1 MKKRIIHRR
10 TMKKINITLCV
21 VLALAVVSTMFLLMK
36 RKEAIAQSDNA
47 KLTYEDAEEQYS
59 YDGLM
64 KQDQEL
70 QEEIDALN
78 SDISARNDEIADF
91 GKMISDAEDRE
102 NEAAKFNKLAEQYLQ
117 LRKSGQLRG

>member
-1 MKKRIIHRR
+1 MKKRIIHRH

-117 LRKSGQLRG
+117 LRKSGQ

>member
-47 KLTYEDAEEQYS
+47 KLTYEYAEEQYS

-117 LRKSGQLRG
+117 LRKSGQ

>member
-47 KLTYEDAEEQYS
+47 KLMYEDAEEQYS

-117 LRKSGQLRG
+117 LRKSGH

>member
-1 MKKRIIHRR
+1 MKKIIIHRR

-117 LRKSGQLRG
+117 LRKSGQ

>member
-1 MKKRIIHRR
+1 MEKRIIHRR

-117 LRKSGQLRG
+117 LRKSEQ

>member
-47 KLTYEDAEEQYS
+47 KLTYEYAEEQYS

-64 KQDQEL
+64 KQNQEL
-70 QEEIDALN
+70 QKEINALN
-78 SDISARNDEIADF
+78 SKISARNVEIADF

-117 LRKSGQLRG
+117 LRKSGQ

>member
-47 KLTYEDAEEQYS
+47 KLTYEYAEEQYS

-64 KQDQEL
+64 KQNQEL
-70 QEEIDALN
+70 QEEINALN
-78 SDISARNDEIADF
+78 SKISAMNDDIANF

-117 LRKSGQLRG
+117 LRKSVQ

>member
-1 MKKRIIHRR
+1 MEKRIIHRR

-47 KLTYEDAEEQYS
+47 KLMYEDAEEQYS

-117 LRKSGQLRG
+117 LRKSGQ

>member
-21 VLALAVVSTMFLLMK
+21 VLALAIVSTMFLLMK

-117 LRKSGQLRG
+117 LLKSEQ

>member
-1 MKKRIIHRR
+1 MKKRIIHRH

-47 KLTYEDAEEQYS
+47 KLSYEDTLEKYS
-59 YDGLM
+59 YDGLT
-64 KQDQEL
+64 KQNEEL

-78 SDISARNDEIADF
+78 SDIAARNDEIADF
-91 GKMISDAEDRE
+91 GKMLSDAEDRG
-102 NEAAKFNKLAEQYLQ
+102 NEAEKFNQLAEQYLQ
-117 LRKSGQLRG
+117 LRKTGQE

>member
-21 VLALAVVSTMFLLMK
+21 VLALAVVSTIFLLMK

-117 LRKSGQLRG
+117 LRKSGQ